1 MGFCVWTNGRRV
13 RHKESRTAGEMFPLV
28 AHYLQ
33 GALGAEAFGSEPGI
47 SGAPWYDGRK
57 KDQVE
62 AGRGACEE
70 IGAPSSDRPLLMEGA
85 IQAGGGCILQPRPRF
100 GCRGY
105 VRPDH
110 AGALDRYFLY
120 REPADR
126 RQSFDGLG
134 GQVRRGLKRD
144 PISGNALVFIHRRRT
159 PGKLFL
165 GDRNDWDLFYKR
177 LEAGP
182 FERPKNRVPSAAETE
197 IGWTGSHRPWCTI
210 PVGPYRRREAPAGS
224 V

>member
-1 MGFCVWTNGRRV
+1 
-13 RHKESRTAGEMFPLV
+13 MFPLV

-144 PISGNALVFIHRRRT
+144 PISGNALVFIHRRRIPRSLSSLAFVGLDFGPEFLEGRLDGAHLHPEGCGSMAFGT
-159 PGKLFL
+159 DRSRMALGLVAPSGGPIDPLFRA
-165 GDRNDWDLFYKR
+165 GR
-177 LEAGP
+177 LW
-182 FERPKNRVPSAAETE
+182 
-197 IGWTGSHRPWCTI
+197 IG
-210 PVGPYRRREAPAGS
+210 
-224 V
+224 